1 MASGPVTLAELAT
14 INNENLSGVIADE
27 LLQDTPLLRALAA
40 IPSSNGVNHSY
51 LRYDDAPSVGF
62 RAANDGRVES
72 SSSDT
77 QVDIVCKILD
87 ASYSVDVQVA
97 RAYRNGPEALL
108 QREGIRHM
116 RSAFQVLEKQVL
128 YGLGN
133 AADGFEGMPETID
146 SSLVVDHGGSAN
158 LSSIW
163 FVRNAAD
170 AAALVLGNDGNIS
183 MDPAVMQ
190 RVNGS
195 TGTYGAFFTN
205 VSSWFGFQQA
215 SKWDIARL
223 ANIDVT
229 AQLDDDDIANVLK
242 RLPYSAS
249 FMVMNRDVLELL
261 RKSRTATSATGA
273 PAENPS
279 AIFGVPVIVTDQLS
293 STETQVV

>member
-14 INNENLSGVIADE
+14 INNENLSGVVADE
-27 LLQDTPLLRALAA
+27 LLQDAPVIRALAA

-51 LRYDDAPSVGF
+51 LRYDDAPTVGF
-62 RAANDGRVES
+62 RSANDGRVES

-77 QVDIVCKILD
+77 QVDVVCKILD

-108 QREGIRHM
+108 QREGMRHL

-128 YGLGN
+128 YGTAN
-133 AADGFEGMPETID
+133 AAAGFDGMADTID
-146 SSLVVDHGGSAN
+146 ASLELSHGGTTN
-158 LSSIW
+158 LSSIF

-190 RVNGS
+190 RVDGS
-195 TGTYGAFFTN
+195 TGTYGAYFTN

-229 AQLDDDDIANVLK
+229 GSLSDSDIAAVLK
-242 RLPYSAS
+242 QLPYSAS

-261 RKSRTATSATGA
+261 RASRTATSATGA
-273 PAENPS
+273 PAENPAS
-279 AIFGVPVIVTDQLS
+279 IFGVPVLVTDQLTS
-293 STETQVV
+293 SETLVS